1 MPRGRARGYDDQRE
15 QILARASKLFARRGY
30 TATSMNEV
38 AEACGVSKPSLYHYF
53 RDKQQLLLEIAA
65 AHVARLEALVEEVGA
80 ETHEPEGRVRR
91 LITAFL
97 EVYAGAQAEHRVL
110 TEDVRFLPPADRRR
124 VLDGERKV
132 VAAFADAIA
141 EARPELR
148 THELDKPLTM
158 LLFGMMNWM
167 FTWLKPRGEL
177 SHADM
182 APVVADLFFGGL
194 GAVRAPG
201 EPAHPLSAHAQRRHR
216 MPHPAKL
223 VVAIGL
229 AAAATLVNADIN
241 VGVTVSATGPAAS
254 LGIPE
259 KNTIAL
265 MPQTIGGQKVNY
277 IVLDD
282 ASDTT
287 TAVANASKLIT
298 ESKVDIVLGS
308 TTTPNSLAMIDVAA
322 ESQTPMISMAA
333 SSTIVEPVDA
343 KRRWIFKTPQNDIMM
358 SLAIAT
364 HMQLR
369 GIKTVGFIGFNDA
382 YGEGWFR
389 EFSKV
394 ASVKG
399 LTIVASERYS
409 RTDTSVTGQVLKL
422 VSAKPDA
429 ILIAASGT
437 PAVLPQRTLKERG
450 YAGQYYQTHGVA
462 NNDFLRVGGKDVEGT
477 YLPAGPVLVAAQL
490 PPNNPVRASALD
502 YIAKY
507 EAANGKGSVST
518 FGAHAWDAGRLM
530 SAAAAVALKTAQP
543 GTPAFRAALRDALEK
558 VSELHGAHG
567 VFNMS
572 PTDHLGLDQRAR
584 VMVKIENGTW
594 KYQP

>member
-1 MPRGRARGYDDQRE
+1 MR
-15 QILARASKLFARRGY
+15 
-30 TATSMNEV
+30 
-38 AEACGVSKPSLYHYF
+38 
-53 RDKQQLLLEIAA
+53 
-65 AHVARLEALVEEVGA
+65 
-80 ETHEPEGRVRR
+80 
-91 LITAFL
+91 
-97 EVYAGAQAEHRVL
+97 
-110 TEDVRFLPPADRRR
+110 
-124 VLDGERKV
+124 
-132 VAAFADAIA
+132 
-141 EARPELR
+141 
-148 THELDKPLTM
+148 
-158 LLFGMMNWM
+158 
-167 FTWLKPRGEL
+167 
-177 SHADM
+177 
-182 APVVADLFFGGL
+182 
-194 GAVRAPG
+194 
-201 EPAHPLSAHAQRRHR
+201 
-216 MPHPAKL
+216 HPAKL

-229 AAAATLVNADIN
+229 AAAASLVQADIN

-287 TAVANASKLIT
+287 TAVANTRKLIT
-298 ESKVDIVLGS
+298 EHKVDIVLGS

-333 SSTIVEPVDA
+333 SSTIVEPVEG

-364 HMQLR
+364 HMQQR
-369 GIKTVGFIGFNDA
+369 GIKTVGFIGFADA

-394 ASVKG
+394 APVKG

-422 VSAKPDA
+422 VAAKPDA
-429 ILIAASGT
+429 VLIAGSGT
-437 PAVLPQRTLKERG
+437 PAALPQRTLKERG

-462 NNDFLRVGGKDVEGT
+462 NNDFLRVGGKDVDGT

-490 PPNNPVRASALD
+490 PPNFPVRASALD

-507 EAANGKGSVST
+507 EAAHGKGSVST
-518 FGAHAWDAGRLM
+518 FGAHAWDAGLLM
-530 SAAAAVALKTAQP
+530 SSAAAAALKTAQP

-558 VSELHGAHG
+558 VSELRGTHG

-572 PTDHLGLDQRAR
+572 ASDHLGLDQRAR